1 MHETKNA
8 EVQNIIMTLWINANI
23 GVELPSKID
32 TNNPYKL
39 NLYTLAKVIIAAT
52 HALSRI

>member
-1 MHETKNA
+1 MHETKNDK
-8 EVQNIIMTLWINANI
+8 VQNIIMTLWINANI

-39 NLYTLAKVIIAAT
+39 NLYTLAEVIIAAT